1 MNFQRKLLLMT
12 FVALIVVLIWP
23 KGQEE
28 ATPETEQTQES
39 REMQSSEMEMRT
51 TPETRRSEVS
61 DEETQAQAEEAALDE
76 LAEVPLSEDLE
87 GDAQR
92 RPPASS
98 PVSGLTRQ
106 DQAYL
111 QERGVEDPRQIL
123 DDLLGRSEL
132 LPQDSMAG
140 GNMRFVREETRLLSQ
155 RWVLAGFSDGN
166 TQGQALYEFEVSPGG
181 ELIWVLL
188 SHYSQRVD

>member
-12 FVALIVVLIWP
+12 FLALIVVLIWP

-28 ATPETEQTQES
+28 VTPKTGQTQES
-39 REMQSSEMEMRT
+39 
-51 TPETRRSEVS
+51 PERPNAEARDAEALS
-61 DEETQAQAEEAALDE
+61 QAEEAVLDE
-76 LAEVPLSEDLE
+76 LAEVPLSEAA
-87 GDAQR
+87 DAATQR
-92 RPPASS
+92 RATASS

-106 DQAYL
+106 DQNYL
-111 QERGVEDPRQIL
+111 YERGVEDPRQVL

-132 LPQDSMAG
+132 LPPASTPD
-140 GNMRFVREETRLLSQ
+140 GNMRFLREETHLLSQ

-188 SHYSQRVD
+188 SHYSQTVD